1 VLFDGAQRWLAYSE
15 RPDRIVDWVQHL
27 STRPV
32 DEPSLRELVDIVTAD
47 DHVAR
52 SVNGVRIIYPA
63 PLLQGG
69 VVIVDTPGLNAEQTH
84 HAEAVALEWT
94 DGRLAQRNGQGTTS
108 ASSNR

>member
-15 RPDRIVDWVQHL
+15 RPDRIVDWVEHL

-52 SVNGVRIIYPA
+52 SVNGVRITYPA

-84 HAEAVALEWT
+84 RWPLNGPMAGWLSATARGQPLHPQT
-94 DGRLAQRNGQGTTS
+94 DE
-108 ASSNR
+108 